1 MSNKVGRFL
10 CLGAPCDFSERCN
23 RKEILTIFLG
33 RKDYCW
39 CGSCIVSFVWLE
51 KEYWQQSL
59 NKPPWG
65 QMCFRILER
74 QSILHNPPCKHQ
86 HSPVI
91 KHINVSARKYMNIP
105 HRNSFTSIQVGFCH
119 RMNSGQIRL
128 YLQIRDGKSLGFKAF
143 WLLELRLGHCEP
155 ILY

>member
-1 MSNKVGRFL
+1 MNKEKQRGLEPAHRHGFVSGSTLSTACSVEKSLSLPCNIPLGKHTTVYPSVLLSSDGGFRFW
-10 CLGAPCDFSERCN
+10 P
-23 RKEILTIFLG
+23 TISYL
-33 RKDYCW
+33 K
-39 CGSCIVSFVWLE
+39 
-51 KEYWQQSL
+51 
-59 NKPPWG
+59 PWG

-143 WLLELRLGHCEP
+143 
-155 ILY
+155 